1 MSTHRESS
9 FERRD
14 AGIWPVEPRGQS
26 AVFLSIVT
34 PCFNEEQGVATFIRR
49 VIAVGEQ
56 LAKSFEIVLVNDGS
70 TDATWQRL
78 LEAANND
85 ARIVAVNLSRNF
97 GQEAALTAGL
107 SAASGDHVMMLDADL
122 QDPPELLPEMLS
134 LMESGADVVYGQR
147 RSRSGESW
155 FKRTT
160 AAWFYRIMGSV
171 SDIRI
176 PRNTGHFR
184 LVRRRVV
191 DVFQTLPEANRYSRG
206 LFSWVGF
213 NQVPIVYDR
222 AARLTGESHWPT
234 GRMLS
239 LAMDAF
245 CAFSRKPL
253 RLAAWGA
260 LCLMILVGGLMLTL
274 LLTDRTGDPGDRL
287 FLILAAIAGFGG
299 VQLLSISVLGEY
311 LGRTSDQSR
320 GRPLYVV
327 ESVIRQRRDSGEL
340 GSAKP
345 SCRKEA
351 GNEPRL
357 VAR

>member
-1 MSTHRESS
+1 
-9 FERRD
+9 
-14 AGIWPVEPRGQS
+14 VEPRGQS

-34 PCFNEEQGVATFIRR
+34 PCFNEEQGIATFIRR

-78 LEAANND
+78 LEAADSD

-107 SAASGDHVMMLDADL
+107 SAASGDCVLMLDADL

-160 AAWFYRIMGSV
+160 AAWFYRIMDSV

-245 CAFSRKPL
+245 CAFSRTPL
-253 RLAAWGA
+253 RLAAWGSVCSM
-260 LCLMILVGGLMLTL
+260 LLVGGVVFAWLLNDQPGDSGRSSLLTL
-274 LLTDRTGDPGDRL
+274 AVITGAGGMQ
-287 FLILAAIAGFGG
+287 LACIA
-299 VQLLSISVLGEY
+299 VLGEY
-311 LGRTSDQSR
+311 LGRISDESR

-327 ESVIRQRRDSGEL
+327 ESVIRQRSVSAEP
-340 GSAKP
+340 GSEEP

-351 GNEPRL
+351 GRELRQ
-357 VAR
+357 VAP